1 MRKAEVLYKDL
12 PAGIVI
18 QHDNGTFSFSYYD
31 NWLIDSSKPS
41 IGISLPKTNKEYYS
55 PYLFPLFY
63 NMLPEGSNKSLICEA
78 LRIDSDDY
86 FGILMNIATVD
97 TIGAIKIRKME
108 VI

>member
-1 MRKAEVLYKDL
+1 
-12 PAGIVI
+12 
-18 QHDNGTFSFSYYD
+18 
-31 NWLIDSSKPS
+31 
-41 IGISLPKTNKEYYS
+41 
-55 PYLFPLFY
+55 
-63 NMLPEGSNKSLICEA
+63 MLPEGSNKSLICEA